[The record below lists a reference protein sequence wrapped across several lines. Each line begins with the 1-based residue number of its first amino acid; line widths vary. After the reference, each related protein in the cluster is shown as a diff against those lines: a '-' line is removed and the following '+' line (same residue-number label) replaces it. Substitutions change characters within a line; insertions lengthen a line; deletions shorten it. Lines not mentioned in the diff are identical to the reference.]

1 MKKITSILFILGL
14 SISLVKGQ
22 APSSASIEPLLHG
35 KTYTLR
41 LKQQYTTKKGTEF
54 GKEEPEEFSFKAGK
68 FKTVAFARDFQ
79 MPVKPYEITNV
90 DSATGTQTIY
100 WECAIEWSP
109 EDNVLFKGTIEG
121 GNSIKGTVDWTV
133 KNKPKK
139 SLHYEFEGELKEKK
153 KKPAP
158 AAPASK

>member
-1 MKKITSILFILGL
+1 MKKITAVLFLLVTSL
-14 SISLVKGQ
+14 SSMQSKAQ
-22 APSSASIEPLLHG
+22 SSATAEPLLQG
-35 KTYTLR
+35 KVYTIR
-41 LKQQYTTKKGTEF
+41 IKQQATTKKGTEF
-54 GKEEPEEFSFKAGK
+54 GKEEADEFSFKGGK
-68 FKTVAFARDFQ
+68 FKTVGFARNFE

-90 DSATGTQTIY
+90 DTATGTQIIS
-100 WECAIEWSP
+100 WECPIAWSP
-109 EDNVLFKGTIEG
+109 DDNVLFKGTIEG